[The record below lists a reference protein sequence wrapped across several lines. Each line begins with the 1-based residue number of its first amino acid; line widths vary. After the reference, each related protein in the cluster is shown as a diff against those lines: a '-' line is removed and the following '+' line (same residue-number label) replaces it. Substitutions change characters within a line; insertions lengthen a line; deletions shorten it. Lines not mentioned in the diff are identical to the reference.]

1 MVKNPPAMQET
12 PVQIPRVGRS
22 AGEEIGYPF
31 QYYWAALL
39 VQLIKNPTAMWE
51 TWVQSLSWEDLLEK
65 GKATYSS
72 IQVYRI
78 P

>member
-12 PVQIPRVGRS
+12 PVQIPRLGRS